1 MGTIS
6 VGSHVLYHFLSAV
19 KHFFS
24 VRVHVNPPFLAR
36 QTIHPFYAVPH
47 YVPNQYVRLQQF
59 LLGQLRQH
67 AFNVGGIF
75 FVHTQIVVRFPR
87 NGCGKSVLRFST
99 NDGQSGTVTQPV
111 CYVLLVQ
118 RLDESDERVALIA
131 QLFGR
136 ALAPDTTTLH
146 VQDEE
151 AAPRAR
157 REDEQRCKQATGP
170 SGDELNHARLRVVLN
185 TVEHHRKF

>member
-99 NDGQSGTVTQPV
+99 NDGQSGTVTQPI

-136 ALAPDTTTLH
+136 ALAPDTTILH

-170 SGDELNHARLRVVLN
+170 SGHELNHARLRVVLN